1 MTMASMSKNEELQNN
16 YLKVILEEVR
26 SLRAEVKK
34 LESEV
39 KDLKKQLTVH
49 NQNHHSHSPVV

>member
-1 MTMASMSKNEELQNN
+1 MTMASMSKNEEFQNN

-34 LESEV
+34 LESDL

-49 NQNHHSHSPVV
+49 NQNHHSHSLVV